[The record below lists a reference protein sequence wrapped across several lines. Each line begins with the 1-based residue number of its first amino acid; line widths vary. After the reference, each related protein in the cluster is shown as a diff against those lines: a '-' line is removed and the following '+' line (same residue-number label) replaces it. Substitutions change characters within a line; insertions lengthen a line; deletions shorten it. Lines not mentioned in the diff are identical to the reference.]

1 MYEREQ
7 PNEWRSR
14 SLSGM
19 SAQCSHEPLPDFSVH
34 HKHTAEP
41 PLGHKVERAKFS
53 FLLPTKFAW
62 KKKSNSLGLFCIGG
76 VAFLV
81 GNKNSSTFIL
91 ALASFWAGQHFDFTF
106 RWRSIVQRRLV
117 TSISDFRAV
126 TRSAWDAHQRTV
138 RRGQSVAKSADTK
151 RWQAQQ
157 MMNPLLSSSLSLNN
171 QIPMK

>member
-1 MYEREQ
+1 MSRCRISLYTTNIRQSHHLDTKWNERNFLFCCQ
-7 PNEWRSR
+7 PNLR
-14 SLSGM
+14 G
-19 SAQCSHEPLPDFSVH
+19 
-34 HKHTAEP
+34 
-41 PLGHKVERAKFS
+41 
-53 FLLPTKFAW
+53 

-126 TRSAWDAHQRTV
+126 TRSASDAHQRTV

-171 QIPMK
+171 QISMK